1 LKLDAEKGFFLGTGS
16 INLKPKKNPVMT
28 TQASTDAEETPT
40 AETLHE
46 ALDGP
51 IDTKLRL
58 IQHHAKMA
66 RLLAEE
72 VLDEEVA
79 DLAGERYSRKEDGNP
94 FRRWGSNSGSIR
106 IDGEKV
112 PIDVPRVRDTDAGE
126 ERSLESYQAMKSA
139 EVGPEMVRA
148 ILLGLSQGDYGEVVG
163 QFVDGFGLSQSS
175 VSRRFQERAQ
185 QALEQFENRSL
196 EEENFLALWID
207 GKRVA
212 GEQMIVCMGVTEAG
226 YKKVLGFTQAT
237 TERAEPVKEL
247 LRDLIERGLSF
258 EDGILCVIDGSKGL
272 RKAIDEVFGERA
284 EVQRCQWHKR
294 KNVVSYLPKADQKT
308 WRRKLQR
315 AYEETTY
322 EAAKERLTDLH
333 AELQQINRKAA
344 RSLQEGLEDTL
355 TLHRLGLFDELGKS
369 LKTTNCIES
378 LMGEVDSYI
387 NDVKRSCYSPQRH
400 QWMAL
405 AVLETE
411 NGFRRLDGYEDL
423 PRLQAA
429 LKETIP
435 DEE

>member
-1 LKLDAEKGFFLGTGS
+1 MIKHSSPD
-16 INLKPKKNPVMT
+16 
-28 TQASTDAEETPT
+28 DETPT
-40 AETLHE
+40 TETSRSETLRE

-51 IDTKLRL
+51 LDTKLRL
-58 IQHHAKMA
+58 IQHHARMA

-72 VLDEEVA
+72 ILEEEVA
-79 DLAGERYSRKEDGNP
+79 SLAGEAHSRKEEGNSL
-94 FRRWGSNSGSIR
+94 RRWGSNPGSIR

-112 PIDVPRVRDTDAGE
+112 PIDVPRVRDTDAGK
-126 ERSLESYQAMKSA
+126 ERPLESYQEMKRSKVD
-139 EVGPEMVRA
+139 EDLIRA
-148 ILLGLSQGDYGEVVG
+148 ILLGLSQGDYQQVAS

-175 VSRRFQERAQ
+175 ISRQFQKRAQ
-185 QALEQFENRSL
+185 KALEEFENRSL
-196 EEENFLALWID
+196 EKENFLALWID

-212 GEQMIVCMGVTEAG
+212 GEQMIVCMGVTESG

-237 TERAEPVKEL
+237 SERAEPVIEL
-247 LRDLIERGLSF
+247 LRDLIERGLTF
-258 EDGILCVIDGSKGL
+258 EEGILCVIDGSKGL

-294 KNVVSYLPKADQKT
+294 KNILSYLSEEDQKT

-378 LMGEVDSYI
+378 LMGDVGEYI
-387 NDVKRSCYSPQRH
+387 ENVKRWHHSPQRH

-405 AVLETE
+405 AVLEAE
-411 NGFRRLDGYEDL
+411 DGFRRLDGYEDL

-429 LKETIP
+429 LKEAIP

>member
-1 LKLDAEKGFFLGTGS
+1 LTRRSQAWPESATAGRRTEPPFADGDRIPAPFGSTGR
-16 INLKPKKNPVMT
+16 
-28 TQASTDAEETPT
+28 
-40 AETLHE
+40 
-46 ALDGP
+46 G
-51 IDTKLRL
+51 
-58 IQHHAKMA
+58 
-66 RLLAEE
+66 
-72 VLDEEVA
+72 
-79 DLAGERYSRKEDGNP
+79 SR
-94 FRRWGSNSGSIR
+94 RAA
-106 IDGEKV
+106 
-112 PIDVPRVRDTDAGE
+112 PRVRDTDAEE

-139 EVGPEMVRA
+139 EPGPGLVKA
-148 ILLGLSQGDYGEVVG
+148 ILLGLSQGDYQEVAG

-175 VSRRFQERAQ
+175 VSRQFQERAQ
-185 QALEQFENRSL
+185 KALEEFESRSL

-212 GEQMIVCMGVTEAG
+212 GQQMIVCMGVTESG

-237 TERAEPVKEL
+237 TERAEPVVEL
-247 LRDLIERGLSF
+247 LRDLIGRGLAF
-258 EDGILCVIDGSKGL
+258 EEGILCVIDGSKGL
-272 RKAIDEVFGERA
+272 RKAIGEVFGDRA

-308 WRRKLQR
+308 WRSRLQR

-322 EAAKERLTDLH
+322 EATKERLTGLH
-333 AELQQINRKAA
+333 AELQQINWKAA

-355 TLHRLGLFDELGKS
+355 TLPRLGLFDELGKS

-378 LMGEVDSYI
+378 LMGEVDGYI
-387 NDVKRSCYSPQRH
+387 DDVKRWHHSPQRH

-405 AVLETE
+405 AVIEAE
-411 NGFRRLDGYEDL
+411 SRFRRLDGYEDL

>member
-1 LKLDAEKGFFLGTGS
+1 
-16 INLKPKKNPVMT
+16 MT
-28 TQASTDAEETPT
+28 SQHSTDAEETPT

-51 IDTKLRL
+51 IDTKLHL

-72 VLDEEVA
+72 LLEEEVTG
-79 DLAGERYSRKEDGNP
+79 LAGERYSRKEEGNP
-94 FRRWGSNSGSIR
+94 LRRWGSNSGSIR

-112 PIDVPRVRDTDAGE
+112 PIDVPRVRDTDAEE

-139 EVGPEMVRA
+139 EVGPEMVKA
-148 ILLGLSQGDYGEVVG
+148 ILLGLSQGDYKQVAS

-185 QALEQFENRSL
+185 KALEEFENRSL
-196 EEENFLALWID
+196 EEENVLALWID

-247 LRDLIERGLSF
+247 LRDLIGRGLTF
-258 EDGILCVIDGSKGL
+258 EEGILCVIDGSKGL
-272 RKAIDEVFGERA
+272 RKAIEEVFGKRA
-284 EVQRCQWHKR
+284 EIQRCQWHKR
-294 KNVVSYLPKADQKT
+294 ENVVSYLPKDDQKT
-308 WRRKLQR
+308 WRSRLQR
-315 AYEETTY
+315 AYQESTY
-322 EAAKERLTDLH
+322 EAAKERLTGLH
-333 AELQQINRKAA
+333 AELQQINRTAA
-344 RSLQEGLEDTL
+344 RSLQEGLEETL

-378 LMGEVDSYI
+378 LMGDIDGYI
-387 NDVKRSCYSPQRH
+387 ENVKRWHHSPQRH
-400 QWMAL
+400 QWTAL
-405 AVLETE
+405 AVLEAE
-411 NGFRRLDGYEDL
+411 DGFRRLDGYEDL
-423 PRLQAA
+423 PRLQSA
-429 LKETIP
+429 LEETIP
-435 DEE
+435 DED

>member
-1 LKLDAEKGFFLGTGS
+1 
-16 INLKPKKNPVMT
+16 MT
-28 TQASTDAEETPT
+28 SQHSTDAEETPT
-40 AETLHE
+40 VETLRE
-46 ALDGP
+46 ALDGS

-79 DLAGERYSRKEDGNP
+79 SLAGERYSRKEDGNP

-106 IDGEKV
+106 IDGEKI
-112 PIDVPRVRDTDAGE
+112 PIDVPRVRDTDAEE

-139 EVGPEMVRA
+139 EVGPKLTKA
-148 ILLGLSQGDYGEVVG
+148 ILLGLSQGDYGRVVS

-175 VSRRFQERAQ
+175 MSRRFQERAQ
-185 QALEQFENRSL
+185 KALEEFESRSL

-207 GKRVA
+207 GKHVA
-212 GEQMIVCMGVTEAG
+212 GEQMIVCMGVTEEG

-237 TERAEPVKEL
+237 TERAEPVVEL
-247 LRDLIERGLSF
+247 LRDLIGRGLAF
-258 EDGILCVIDGSKGL
+258 EEGVLCVIDGSKGL
-272 RKAIDEVFGERA
+272 RKAIDEVFGDRA
-284 EVQRCQWHKR
+284 QVQRCQWHKR

-322 EAAKERLTDLH
+322 EAAKERLAGLH

-378 LMGEVDSYI
+378 LMGDVDGYI
-387 NDVKRSCYSPQRH
+387 ENVKHWHHSPQRH

-405 AVLETE
+405 AVLEAE
-411 NGFRRLDGYEDL
+411 DGFRRLDGYEDL

-429 LKETIP
+429 LKEAIP
-435 DEE
+435 DEG

>member
-1 LKLDAEKGFFLGTGS
+1 
-16 INLKPKKNPVMT
+16 MT
-28 TQASTDAEETPT
+28 KHSSPDDETPT
-40 AETLHE
+40 GRTLRDV
-46 ALDGP
+46 LDGP

-58 IQHHAKMA
+58 IQHHARMA

-72 VLDEEVA
+72 VLEEEVA
-79 DLAGERYSRKEDGNP
+79 SLAGERYSRKEEGNS

-112 PIDVPRVRDTDAGE
+112 PIDVPRVRDTDAEE

-139 EVGPEMVRA
+139 EPGSGLMKA
-148 ILLGLSQGDYGEVVG
+148 ILLGLSQGDYREVAS

-175 VSRRFQERAQ
+175 VSRRFRERAQ
-185 QALEQFENRSL
+185 QALEEFEDRSL

-212 GEQMIVCMGVTEAG
+212 GEQMIVCMGVTEEG

-237 TERAEPVKEL
+237 TERAEPVVEL
-247 LRDLIERGLSF
+247 LRDLIGRGLTF
-258 EDGILCVIDGSKGL
+258 TEGILCVIDGSKGL

-294 KNVVSYLPKADQKT
+294 KNVVSYLPKTDQKT
-308 WRRKLQR
+308 WRSRLQR
-315 AYEETTY
+315 AYQESTY

-333 AELQQINRKAA
+333 AELQQINRQAA
-344 RSLQEGLEDTL
+344 RSLQEGLEETL
-355 TLHRLGLFDELGKS
+355 TLHRLGLFDEPGKS

-378 LMGEVDSYI
+378 VMGDVEEYTR
-387 NDVKRSCYSPQRH
+387 DVKRWHHSPQRH

-405 AVLETE
+405 AVLEAE

-429 LKETIP
+429 LKEAIP

>member
-1 LKLDAEKGFFLGTGS
+1 MDS
-16 INLKPKKNPVMT
+16 
-28 TQASTDAEETPT
+28 QHSTDTEETPT
-40 AETLHE
+40 ARTLRE
-46 ALDGP
+46 VLDGS
-51 IDTKLRL
+51 INTKLRL

-79 DLAGERYSRKEDGNP
+79 SLAGERYSRKEDGNP

-106 IDGEKV
+106 IDGEKI
-112 PIDVPRVRDTDAGE
+112 PIDVPRVRDTDAEE

-139 EVGPEMVRA
+139 EVGPELTKA
-148 ILLGLSQGDYGEVVG
+148 ILLGLSQGDYQEVAS

-175 VSRRFQERAQ
+175 VSRQFQERAQ
-185 QALEQFENRSL
+185 QALEEFEGRSL

-212 GEQMIVCMGVTEAG
+212 GQQMIVCMGVTEAG

-237 TERAEPVKEL
+237 SERSEPVIEL
-247 LRDLIERGLSF
+247 LRDLIERGLTF
-258 EDGILCVIDGSKGL
+258 EEGILCIIDGSKGL
-272 RKAIDEVFGERA
+272 RKAIGEVFGDRA

-294 KNVVSYLPKADQKT
+294 RNVVSYLPKADQTT
-308 WRRKLQR
+308 WRSRLQR
-315 AYEETTY
+315 AYQETTY
-322 EAAKERLTDLH
+322 EAAKQRLTDLH
-333 AELQQINRKAA
+333 AELQRINRRAA

-355 TLHRLGLFDELGKS
+355 TLHHLGLFDELGKS

-378 LMGEVDSYI
+378 LMGDVGEYI
-387 NDVKRSCYSPQRH
+387 DGVKRWHHSPQRH

-405 AVLETE
+405 AVLKAE

>member
-1 LKLDAEKGFFLGTGS
+1 
-16 INLKPKKNPVMT
+16 MT
-28 TQASTDAEETPT
+28 KHSSPDDETPT
-40 AETLHE
+40 AETLRE
-46 ALDGP
+46 ALDGS

-72 VLDEEVA
+72 ILDEEVA
-79 DLAGERYSRKEDGNP
+79 SLAGGRYSRKGDGNP

-106 IDGEKV
+106 IDGERV
-112 PIDVPRVRDTDAGE
+112 PIDVPRVRDTDAEE
-126 ERSLESYQAMKSA
+126 ERPLESYQAMKSA
-139 EVGPEMVRA
+139 EVGPEMVKA
-148 ILLGLSQGDYGEVVG
+148 ILLGLSQGDYQEVAS

-185 QALEQFENRSL
+185 KALEEFENRSL

-237 TERAEPVKEL
+237 SERSEPVIEL
-247 LRDLIERGLSF
+247 FRDLIERGLTF
-258 EDGILCVIDGSKGL
+258 EGGILCVIDGSKGL
-272 RKAIDEVFGERA
+272 RKAIDEVFGNRA

-294 KNVVSYLPKADQKT
+294 KNVVGYLPKADQKT
-308 WRRKLQR
+308 WRSRLQR
-315 AYEETTY
+315 AYQETTY

-378 LMGEVDSYI
+378 LMGDVEEHTRK
-387 NDVKRSCYSPQRH
+387 VKRWHHSPQRH

-405 AVLETE
+405 AVLEAE

-435 DEE
+435 DEG